1 MTTTR
6 QRHNA
11 KFKARVVLEA
21 LRGDKTLNQLGPQYG
36 VHPVQIAHWR
46 KAALEHLEEG
56 FVDGRS
62 RKGRDREIERDAL
75 YEQIGRLKM
84 ELEWIQKKAGLSE

>member
-21 LRGDKTLNQLGPQYG
+21 LRGDKTLKQLGSQYG

>member
-1 MTTTR
+1 MTRTR